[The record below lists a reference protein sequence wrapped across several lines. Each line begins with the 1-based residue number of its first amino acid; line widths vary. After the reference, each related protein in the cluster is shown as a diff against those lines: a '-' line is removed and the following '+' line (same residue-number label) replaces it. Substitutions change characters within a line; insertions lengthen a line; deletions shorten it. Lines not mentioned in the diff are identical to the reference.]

1 MKSLV
6 VHYKNKYP
14 GGRVSLS
21 DSALDVYSAD
31 GDLCVSLRKNGAGQW
46 VDQSDEMGARDKHC
60 LSPIPKQSRVFKL
73 HADGKIGRD
82 EKHEER
88 SKFAG
93 KLEREGR
100 ILSCE
105 EYIAEGF
112 VIDKEHSIV
121 SGPAKG
127 AAEPAKS
134 LEL

>member
-21 DSALDVYSAD
+21 DSALDVYNVD

-46 VDQSDEMGARDKHC
+46 VDQSEEMGARDKHC
-60 LSPIPKQSRVFKL
+60 LSPIPKEARVFKL

-88 SKFAG
+88 T
-93 KLEREGR
+93 KLAQKLVAEGR

-105 EYIAEGF
+105 EYKERGYS
-112 VIDKEHSIV
+112 IDKDHSILK
-121 SGPAKG
+121 GPSK
-127 AAEPAKS
+127 AEPV
-134 LEL
+134 EL